1 MEYLDL
7 TFADPASNL
16 ACDEALLDLFESSPF
31 DGALLRLW
39 EPQNYFIVLGHSNRV
54 SDEVNLSACDNR
66 ALPVLRRMSGGG
78 AVVQGPGCLN
88 YSLILPSA
96 SYRLKSI
103 GAAFRYVLE
112 RHQRFLDD
120 LAGVKA
126 RIEGVSDL
134 TVSGR
139 KFSGNAQYRKSRF
152 VLIHGTFL
160 LNFDL
165 ALIETCLRLPAKQPA
180 YRAARSH
187 LEFVANLNLVSRAV
201 RDSLR
206 KGWEAN
212 EQLIQVPLA
221 RIETLVEER
230 YGREQWSK
238 KF

>member
-1 MEYLDL
+1 MKYLDL

-16 ACDEALLDLFESSPF
+16 ACDEALLELLEATPF

-39 EPQNYFIVLGHSNRV
+39 ESEKYFIVLGHSNRV
-54 SDEVNLSACDNR
+54 SDEVNLSARDSR
-66 ALPVLRRMSGGG
+66 TLPVLRRISGGG

-88 YSLILPSA
+88 YSLILPREA
-96 SYRLKSI
+96 YQLKSI
-103 GAAFRYVLE
+103 GDAFHYVLA
-112 RHQRFLDD
+112 RHQRILHD
-120 LAGVKA
+120 LGGVNA

-139 KFSGNAQYRKSRF
+139 KISGNAQYRKARY
-152 VLIHGTFL
+152 VLVHGTFL

-180 YRAARSH
+180 YRAARPH
-187 LEFVANLNLVSRAV
+187 LEFVANLNLASWRM

-212 EQLIQVPLA
+212 DQLGQVPFS
-221 RIETLVEER
+221 RIETLVQER
-230 YGREQWSK
+230 YGREEWSK